1 MLPWERDAERACV
14 VERDRDAPEVERAA
28 VRDPAEE
35 RDLAGTAWDFV
46 ADREPAIALGCAR
59 LEAPASFLVADRE
72 VDFEADFFGDFRPL
86 LGWEVPS
93 FCFVA
98 IVFPS
103 FAEAA
108 SRPCRGT
115 VILNT
120 NNENVAVRFV
130 RTRSNCDVEGEH
142 LIVHCWSPFWTL
154 LLIELLLPADQPP
167 KDCSHSG
174 EPHK

>member
-1 MLPWERDAERACV
+1 M
-14 VERDRDAPEVERAA
+14 
-28 VRDPAEE
+28 RDPAEE
-35 RDLAGTAWDFV
+35 RDFAGTAWDFV
-46 ADREPAIALGCAR
+46 ADREPAIALGWAR
-59 LEAPASFLVADRE
+59 LGVRASFLVADRE
-72 VDFEADFFGDFRPL
+72 VDFEADFFGAFRAL
-86 LGWEVPS
+86 LGCDGPS
-93 FCFVA
+93 VCFVA
-98 IVFPS
+98 IVIPS
-103 FAEAA
+103 SAEAA
-108 SRPCRGT
+108 SRPYRGT
-115 VILNT
+115 EVLND